1 MYGQKSVS
9 QRKIC
14 FFFYQLS
21 STFFRDN
28 LMVEKMFN
36 LSHSLLVLAQQSFL
50 TTETQLEVFR
60 LSPTGDDAAATSPLR
75 KSRLLRSASVPPP
88 PTLRLR
94 PLKVNRFLCH
104 RGQFKERISHWS
116 APPQRTGVRKQD
128 GFHISIICCDS
139 SSLRGYGFSATD
151 AGS

>member
-9 QRKIC
+9 QRKIL
-14 FFFYQLS
+14 FFFTS
-21 STFFRDN
+21 SAALFFRDN
-28 LMVEKMFN
+28 LTVEKMFN

-88 PTLRLR
+88 RR
-94 PLKVNRFLCH
+94 RCGCVPLK
-104 RGQFKERISHWS
+104 S
-116 APPQRTGVRKQD
+116 
-128 GFHISIICCDS
+128 
-139 SSLRGYGFSATD
+139 TD
-151 AGS
+151 FCVTAGSSRRGFPIDPHHHKGREFGNKMDSIYLLSAATPPL

>member
-1 MYGQKSVS
+1 MYGQK
-9 QRKIC
+9 IC
-14 FFFYQLS
+14 QPKRNLFFLPAQQHFE
-21 STFFRDN
+21 FFE

-36 LSHSLLVLAQQSFL
+36 LSHSLLMLAQQSFL

-60 LSPTGDDAAATSPLR
+60 LSPTGDDAAATSPLC

-88 PTLRLR
+88 TLRLH

-116 APPQRTGVRKQD
+116 APPQRTRVQKQD